1 VPYYA
6 SHRDFFEVPGNGRLR
21 LYERFEDITMEA
33 KACLQDADLA
43 MTTSYCPDARAATE
57 LLLNANTGIRA
68 FYDLDTP
75 ITLETLRSG
84 TIPSYIPEQG
94 LGDFDLVLS
103 YTGGQALTEL
113 QNKLSAKRVAPLF
126 GSVDPDLHF
135 PVLPVESYRSDLSYL
150 GTYSTDRQ
158 ARLDELFVEAARRMP
173 NSRFVIGG
181 AQYPD
186 VFPWKENIYFLR
198 HLPPK
203 LHRDFFCSSR
213 ATLNV
218 TRRAMA
224 AYGYCPSGRLFEAA
238 ACGVPILSD
247 CWEGLE
253 LFFSPGNEL
262 LVVNTADDVVTALQ
276 LTDTELAK
284 ISKTARERTL
294 AEHTAEQ
301 RAIELELLCSNIEP
315 NASAA

>member
-1 VPYYA
+1 MKIVIFGLTISSSWGNGHATLWRGLCKALVRRNHSIFFFERDVPYYA

-135 PVLPVESYRSDLSYL
+135 PV
-150 GTYSTDRQ
+150 
-158 ARLDELFVEAARRMP
+158 
-173 NSRFVIGG
+173 
-181 AQYPD
+181 
-186 VFPWKENIYFLR
+186 
-198 HLPPK
+198 
-203 LHRDFFCSSR
+203 
-213 ATLNV
+213 
-218 TRRAMA
+218 
-224 AYGYCPSGRLFEAA
+224 
-238 ACGVPILSD
+238 
-247 CWEGLE
+247 
-253 LFFSPGNEL
+253 
-262 LVVNTADDVVTALQ
+262 
-276 LTDTELAK
+276 
-284 ISKTARERTL
+284 
-294 AEHTAEQ
+294 
-301 RAIELELLCSNIEP
+301 
-315 NASAA
+315 